1 MSDIAKLFG
10 GEGDDLMI
18 LTVSVPNEEMEISG
32 SITKEDLDKP
42 ISDIFKVIFE
52 AVEASNKLKKL
63 GVNVAVTKKSSPI
76 AEFINRTSA
85 APANVVNN
93 NQEDQ
98 GERPARNPFRQNQ
111 SGVRSIVVQKGGKQ
125 VDANTGANSPES
137 SDDGFEDDQ
146 QLSGENDYQESLVD
160 DTPYS
165 QVDEIFEGDDDEPV
179 QQPTRNAQPRRRTNS
194 TAPIA
199 PVQPNEK
206 LDFKRVQ
213 ASMRNRSHVE
223 LADVNAVLKIPTKIP
238 AKIRDDMGTTTIK
251 VRPQTNDVIKELDR
265 RRGVEDAR

>member
-18 LTVSVPNEEMEISG
+18 LTVSVPNEDMEISG

-63 GVNVAVTKKSSPI
+63 GVNVAVAKKSSSPI
-76 AEFINRTSA
+76 AEFINRTNA
-85 APANVVNN
+85 APAAVVNN

-111 SGVRSIVVQKGGKQ
+111 TGVRSIVVQKGGKQ
-125 VDANTGANSPES
+125 VEANTGAHSPEP
-137 SDDGFEDDQ
+137 SDDGFEDEQ
-146 QLSGENDYQESLVD
+146 QLSGENDYQELPVD
-160 DTPYS
+160 DEPYS
-165 QVDEIFEGDDDEPV
+165 QVDEVFEDDDNEPV
-179 QQPTRNAQPRRRTNS
+179 QQPARNAQPRRRVNS
-194 TAPIA
+194 AAPA

-213 ASMRNRSHVE
+213 ASMRNKSHVE
-223 LADVNAVLKIPTKIP
+223 LAEVNAVLKIPTKIP
-238 AKIRDDMGTTTIK
+238 SRIRDEMGTTTIK

-265 RRGVEDAR
+265 RRGVDDAR